1 MNPKNQYKKSV
12 EQGDRAEIGGSS
24 PMMLGGFFC
33 QVLLGVLAKFRSPPI
48 PLIAGVRQ
56 DVMPLRRGNS
66 EILTHKDTLTR
77 DIKLTLGKALT
88 RAKAYA
94 LTGEYST
101 HADNRISAHAGKQ
114 TISLTREKNGIIR
127 MRLTE
132 GKRISS

>member
-1 MNPKNQYKKSV
+1 MHF
-12 EQGDRAEIGGSS
+12 A
-24 PMMLGGFFC
+24 
-33 QVLLGVLAKFRSPPI
+33 LAKCIPVPGSLDSPLARS
-48 PLIAGVRQ
+48 AAAQRGVRQ

>member
-1 MNPKNQYKKSV
+1 
-12 EQGDRAEIGGSS
+12 
-24 PMMLGGFFC
+24 
-33 QVLLGVLAKFRSPPI
+33 LLAQAPRQARI
-48 PLIAGVRQ
+48 PLNAGVRQ

>member
-1 MNPKNQYKKSV
+1 MRSS
-12 EQGDRAEIGGSS
+12 GLGGSNRKVV
-24 PMMLGGFFC
+24 GGFFGLFC
-33 QVLLGVLAKFRSPPI
+33 LWFQRKQVEAPK
-48 PLIAGVRQ
+48 PLNAGVRQ